1 MVFQLEAC
9 RQDPCLVRC
18 LAKPGP
24 ASPCLGALGR
34 TPGAPGAIVRPFPK
48 EGAVKDAL
56 RGLGRKKQRKRTCRL
71 LASAIDTLWTAT
83 H

>member
-24 ASPCLGALGR
+24 ASPC
-34 TPGAPGAIVRPFPK
+34 PGAPGAIVRPFPK
-48 EGAVKDAL
+48 DGAIKDAL